1 MLSIVG
7 FFTKNHERDEN
18 ESRDGV
24 EGSGKE
30 QEKERERERE
40 WERKIERERE
50 RKVERERE
58 REIERKH
65 EQERKI
71 EKGRIGRSAWCNLP
85 IDSSNEH
92 FGNCRVQQWIK
103 NCVEL

>member
-1 MLSIVG
+1 MRIKYFSLADGRRAGGEKSLNCSDGNECSQLLV

-40 WERKIERERE
+40 
-50 RKVERERE
+50 
-58 REIERKH
+58 
-65 EQERKI
+65 
-71 EKGRIGRSAWCNLP
+71 
-85 IDSSNEH
+85 
-92 FGNCRVQQWIK
+92 
-103 NCVEL
+103 